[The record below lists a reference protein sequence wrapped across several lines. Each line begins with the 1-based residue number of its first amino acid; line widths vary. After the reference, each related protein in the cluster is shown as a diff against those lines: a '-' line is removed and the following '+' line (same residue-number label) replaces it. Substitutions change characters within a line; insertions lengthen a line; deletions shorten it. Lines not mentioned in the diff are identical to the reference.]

1 MSEWSFKNL
10 NLSQVTQESVA
21 VPVGEHVCKIVK
33 AEVKKAG
40 TKATLHVQFQAPNG
54 ATFYSF
60 CKVHDTDTSEKK
72 RRGTEIGQ
80 KRLKSILTHGGHPN
94 PDNPGDIN
102 TLLGLEVGVRLA
114 YPRDDNGNRTE
125 WERNGKSGL
134 EQAQP
139 LEFGAFYTPVAYD
152 QVENGVDKAPVI
164 VVEEE
169 IATNGTGAPPD
180 LDDKI
185 PF

>member
-10 NLSQVTQESVA
+10 NLSQVSQESVG
-21 VPVGEHVCKIVK
+21 VPVGEHVCKIVH
-33 AEVKKAG
+33 AEVKKSG
-40 TKATLHVQFQAPNG
+40 TKATLYVQFQAPNG
-54 ATFYSF
+54 AKFYSF
-60 CKVHDTDTSEKK
+60 CKVHDSDTSERK

-80 KRLKSILTHGGHPN
+80 SRLKSILTHGGHPN

-114 YPRDDNGNRTE
+114 YPTDDDGNRLE

-164 VVEEE
+164 VVEED